1 MLDIKNIYKNFGSLK
16 VLEGVSTQIKE
27 GEVVA
32 IIGASGSGKSTLLRC
47 MNLLETPTFG
57 EVWQNEELLT
67 PVDPYLHPEVIMA
80 SNTYKKLVAT
90 GMDSAEAIAKIKTE
104 DLLNEKFSA
113 AEGKEYKKAMKKIYD
128 EHHIDINLARQ
139 EMGMVFQQFN
149 LFNNKSVL
157 ENITLAPMKTRAKQM
172 IKEGKSK
179 KEVKEFFDQ
188 KAMALLTRIGLE
200 DKANA
205 YPSTLSGG
213 QKQRIAIVRA
223 LAMEPDVMLFDEP
236 TSALDPE
243 MVGEVLDLMKQ
254 LAKEGMTMVVV
265 THEMG
270 FAREVADRV
279 MFMHDGVIAEEGT
292 PDEIFNNPKH
302 PKLQQ
307 FLKSIL

>member
-1 MLDIKNIYKNFGSLK
+1 MLDIKNIYKNFGNLK
-16 VLEGVSTQIKE
+16 VLEGVSTQIEE

-57 EVWQNEELLT
+57 EVWMDGKLLT
-67 PVDPYLHPEVIMA
+67 PVDPYLHPEVITA
-80 SNTYKKLVAT
+80 SKTYKKLIAS
-90 GMDSAEAIAKIKTE
+90 GMESDAAVAKIKKE
-104 DLLNEKFSA
+104 DLLNEKISA
-113 AEGKEYKKAMKKIYD
+113 AEGKEYKEAIKKIFDANY
-128 EHHIDINLARQ
+128 IDINLARQ

-179 KEVKEFFDQ
+179 AEVKEIFEE
-188 KAMALLTRIGLE
+188 KAMALLARIGLE
-200 DKANA
+200 EKADA

-223 LAMEPDVMLFDEP
+223 LAMEPKVMLFDEP

-243 MVGEVLDLMKQ
+243 MVGEVLDLIKQ
-254 LAKEGMTMVVV
+254 LAKEGMTMVIV

-279 MFMHDGVIAEEGT
+279 IYMHDGVIAESGT
-292 PDEIFNNPKH
+292 PEEIFNSPKH

-307 FLKSIL
+307 FLKCVL

>member
-1 MLDIKNIYKNFGSLK
+1 
-16 VLEGVSTQIKE
+16 
-27 GEVVA
+27 
-32 IIGASGSGKSTLLRC
+32 
-47 MNLLETPTFG
+47 MNLLEEPTFG
-57 EVWQNEELLT
+57 EVWMDGKLLT
-67 PVDPYLHPEVIMA
+67 PVDPYLHPEVIKA
-80 SNTYKKLVAT
+80 SNMYKKLIKS
-90 GMDSAEAIAKIKTE
+90 GMESDAAVAKIKAE

-113 AEGKEYKKAMKKIYD
+113 AEGKEYQNEIKKIY
-128 EHHIDINLARQ
+128 EANHIDINLARQ

-157 ENITLAPMKTRAKQM
+157 DNITLAPMKTRAKQM
-172 IKEGKSK
+172 IKDGKSK
-179 KEVKEFFDQ
+179 KEVKEYFEG
-188 KAMALLTRIGLE
+188 KAMALLSRIGLQE
-200 DKANA
+200 KANA

-223 LAMEPDVMLFDEP
+223 LAMEPKVMLFDEP

-243 MVGEVLDLMKQ
+243 MVGEVLDLIKQ

-279 MFMHDGVIAEEGT
+279 IFMYDGVIAEEGT
-292 PDEIFNNPKH
+292 PDEIFNSPKH

>member
-1 MLDIKNIYKNFGSLK
+1 MLDVNNIYKNFGNLK
-16 VLEGVSTQIKE
+16 VLEGVSTQIQE

-47 MNLLETPTFG
+47 MNLLEHPTFG
-57 EVWQNEELLT
+57 EVWMDGKLLT

-80 SNTYKKLVAT
+80 SNMYKKLIKS
-90 GMDSAEAIAKIKTE
+90 GMESDAAVAKIKAE

-113 AEGKEYKKAMKKIYD
+113 AEGKEYQKAMKKIY
-128 EHHIDINLARQ
+128 EENHIDINVARQ

-149 LFNNKSVL
+149 LFNNKTVL
-157 ENITLAPMKTRAKQM
+157 ENITLAPMKTHAKQM

-179 KEVKEFFDQ
+179 KEVKAFFEE
-188 KAMALLTRIGLE
+188 KAMALLKRIGLE
-200 DKANA
+200 EKANV

-223 LAMEPDVMLFDEP
+223 LAMEPKVMLFDEP

-243 MVGEVLDLMKQ
+243 MVGEVLDLIKE

-279 MFMHDGVIAEEGT
+279 IFMHDGVIAEQGT
-292 PDEIFNNPKH
+292 PAEIFDTPKH
-302 PKLQQ
+302 PRLQQ
-307 FLKSIL
+307 FLGSIL